1 MEMVTALSKLG
12 NVMVIMIAATEQMN
26 RPAKVIFTISI
37 LLLNLKTLLSLH
49 LDFLKTRAYLYRCP

>member
-37 LLLNLKTLLSLH
+37 LLLNLKTLPSLH
-49 LDFLKTRAYLYRCP
+49 LDFL